1 MKLFPEILEITLAP
15 VSARCS
21 CSIEVGCT
29 PGSLRLETRDNPNGG
44 ASRSAKTVGECLYGL
59 MMTTMLRLMML
70 MMLTTVIGSRMMT
83 MTMFMTKMLN
93 VTVLTA
99 PIILMTRMTRRMLVF
114 SIRMGVRLCS
124 MELGAHSNVRD
135 DKGGCCDSPNGGYV
149 TLWADRQ
156 DPDFH
161 LARFIHR
168 QCLRPGLM
176 TTAEHMPRF
185 HTTAHDARQIYK
197 S

>member
-1 MKLFPEILEITLAP
+1 
-15 VSARCS
+15 
-21 CSIEVGCT
+21 
-29 PGSLRLETRDNPNGG
+29 
-44 ASRSAKTVGECLYGL
+44 
-59 MMTTMLRLMML
+59 MTTMLRLMML